1 MKILL
6 TGATGFI
13 GTNFILQLYD
23 KYELIALVRKSSNV
37 NKIKDYCKIYYYEN
51 FAILKKNL
59 QEEQIDGVLHLATLY
74 LRCHSS
80 EDLKDL
86 IDSNI
91 LFGVELLEIL
101 HSINFSGW
109 FINIGTFW
117 QFYQNLPNN
126 PLNLYAATKTAFL
139 NIANY
144 YIQVAK
150 YKFVTILLNDTYG
163 PNDWRPKI
171 INLWKKSLETK
182 EVVKMSGGKQIID
195 MLYIDDVVNA
205 FEKCI
210 NNFEDEKNTN
220 NAIYA
225 LHSKE
230 RITLK
235 QLSNIF
241 EECVQEKLNII
252 WGALPYS
259 DRENFIPFE
268 GGEKLPNWE
277 QKISFKEGILKLN
290 CKGY

>member
-1 MKILL
+1 MKILV

-13 GTNFILQLYD
+13 GTNFILQMHD
-23 KYELIALVRKSSNV
+23 RYEIVALVRKNSNID
-37 NKIKDYCKIYYYEN
+37 KIRDYCKICYYED
-51 FAILKKNL
+51 FAVLKENL
-59 QEEQIDGVLHLATLY
+59 QKEQIDGVLHLATLY
-74 LRCHSS
+74 LKHHRS

-101 HSINFSGW
+101 YLIGFSGW

-117 QFYQNLPNN
+117 QFYQNLSNN

-144 YIQVAK
+144 YIQIAK

-182 EVVKMSGGKQIID
+182 EVIRMSSGEQIID
-195 MLYIDDVVNA
+195 MLYIDDVINA

-210 NNFEDEKNTN
+210 NNFENKKNIN
-220 NAIYA
+220 NTIYA

-252 WGALPYS
+252 WGVLPYS
-259 DRENFIPFE
+259 DRENFIPYE
-268 GGEKLPNWE
+268 GGKKLPNWK
-277 QKISFKEGILKLN
+277 QKISIWEGITRII
-290 CKGY
+290 

>member
-1 MKILL
+1 MKILV

-13 GTNFILQLYD
+13 GTNFILQMHD
-23 KYELIALVRKSSNV
+23 RYEIVALVRKNSNID
-37 NKIKDYCKIYYYEN
+37 KIRDYCKICYYED
-51 FAILKKNL
+51 FAVLKENL
-59 QEEQIDGVLHLATLY
+59 QKEQIDGVLHLATLY
-74 LRCHSS
+74 LKHHRS

-101 HSINFSGW
+101 YLIGFSGW

-117 QFYQNLPNN
+117 QFYQNLSNN

-144 YIQVAK
+144 YIQIAK

-182 EVVKMSGGKQIID
+182 EVIRMSGGEQIID
-195 MLYIDDVVNA
+195 MLYIDDVINA

-210 NNFEDEKNTN
+210 NNFENKKNIN
-220 NAIYA
+220 NTIYA

-252 WGALPYS
+252 WGVLPYS
-259 DRENFIPFE
+259 NRENFIPFE

-277 QKISFKEGILKLN
+277 QNISLREGFLKIL
-290 CKGY
+290 C

>member
-1 MKILL
+1 MKILV

-13 GTNFILQLYD
+13 GTNFILQMHD
-23 KYELIALVRKSSNV
+23 RYEIVALVRKNSNID
-37 NKIKDYCKIYYYEN
+37 KIRDYCKICYYED
-51 FAILKKNL
+51 FAVLKENL
-59 QEEQIDGVLHLATLY
+59 QKEQIDGVLHLATLY
-74 LRCHSS
+74 LKHHRS

-101 HSINFSGW
+101 YLIGFSGW

-117 QFYQNLPNN
+117 QFYQNLSNN

-144 YIQVAK
+144 YIQIAK

-171 INLWKKSLETK
+171 INLWKRSLETK
-182 EVVKMSGGKQIID
+182 EVIRMSSGEQIID
-195 MLYIDDVVNA
+195 MLYIDDVINA

-210 NNFEDEKNTN
+210 NNFENKKNIN
-220 NAIYA
+220 NTIYA

-252 WGALPYS
+252 WGVLPYS
-259 DRENFIPFE
+259 DRENFIPYE
-268 GGEKLPNWE
+268 GGKKLPNWK
-277 QKISFKEGILKLN
+277 QKISIWEGITRII
-290 CKGY
+290 

>member
-144 YIQVAK
+144 YTQVAK

-195 MLYIDDVVNA
+195 MLYIDDVINA

-210 NNFEDEKNTN
+210 NNFKDEKNTN

-241 EECVQEKLNII
+241 EECVQKKLNII

-277 QKISFKEGILKLN
+277 QKISLKEGFIKMIN
-290 CKGY
+290 EK

>member
-13 GTNFILQLYD
+13 GTNFILQLYN
-23 KYELIALVRKSSNV
+23 KYKLIALVRKSSNV
-37 NKIKDYCKIYYYEN
+37 NKIKDYCKIYYYED
-51 FAILKKNL
+51 FAILKKNI
-59 QEEQIDGVLHLATLY
+59 QEERIDGVLHFATLY
-74 LRCHSS
+74 LKHHKP

-91 LFGVELLEIL
+91 LFGTELLEIL
-101 HSINFSGW
+101 YLINFSGW

-117 QFYQNLPNN
+117 QFYQNLSNN

-144 YIQVAK
+144 YTQVAK

-163 PNDWRPKI
+163 SNDWRPKI

-182 EVVKMSGGKQIID
+182 EVVKMSEGEQIID
-195 MLYIDDVVNA
+195 ILYIDDVINA
-205 FEKCI
+205 FEQCI
-210 NNFEDEKNTN
+210 NNFKDEKNIN

-235 QLSNIF
+235 QLSSVF
-241 EECVQEKLNII
+241 EECIQEKLNII

-259 DRENFIPFE
+259 GRENFIPFE

-277 QKISFKEGILKLN
+277 QKISLKEGFLKMIN
-290 CKGY
+290 EK

>member
-1 MKILL
+1 MKILV

-13 GTNFILQLYD
+13 GTNFILQMHD
-23 KYELIALVRKSSNV
+23 RYEIIALVRKSSNID
-37 NKIKDYCKIYYYEN
+37 KIKDYCKICYYED
-51 FAILKKNL
+51 FAVLKENL

-74 LRCHSS
+74 LKHHRP

-91 LFGVELLEIL
+91 LFGIKLLEIL
-101 HSINFSGW
+101 YLIGFSGW

-117 QFYQNLPNN
+117 QFYQNLSNN
-126 PLNLYAATKTAFL
+126 PLNLYAATKTAFF

-144 YIQVAK
+144 YTQIAK

-163 PNDWRPKI
+163 LNDWRPKI

-182 EVVKMSGGKQIID
+182 EAIRMSGGEQIID
-195 MLYIDDVVNA
+195 MLYIDDVINA

-210 NNFEDEKNTN
+210 HNFENKKNTN
-220 NAIYA
+220 NVIYA

-241 EECVQEKLNII
+241 EECAQEKLNII
-252 WGALPYS
+252 WGVLPYS
-259 DRENFIPFE
+259 NRENFIPFE

-277 QKISFKEGILKLN
+277 QKIYFREGILKILDL
-290 CKGY
+290 